1 MIKEEE
7 LDGPRSEGLRSV
19 IEDDATF
26 AQTSLRY
33 TPNLCIIKFHLFRLS
48 YYVYLSKYLFKLE
61 FHWFG
66 ILLCD
71 YFGHLLSDIEC
82 FLLIKEC
89 IIVATVW

>member
-33 TPNLCIIKFHLFRLS
+33 TPNFCIIKFH
-48 YYVYLSKYLFKLE
+48 
-61 FHWFG
+61 
-66 ILLCD
+66 
-71 YFGHLLSDIEC
+71 
-82 FLLIKEC
+82 
-89 IIVATVW
+89 